1 MNIRFGIS
9 RNTVYLLPTLSV
21 GTDDVMNKR
30 VYWINLAFLSF
41 DILIIFGVLD
51 IYPTKSSRS
60 GGSLTHQKSALSSRA
75 RLTTQLLIIAM
86 RLA

>member
-21 GTDDVMNKR
+21 GTDDVMDKR

-41 DILIIFGVLD
+41 DILIIFGV
-51 IYPTKSSRS
+51 
-60 GGSLTHQKSALSSRA
+60 
-75 RLTTQLLIIAM
+75 
-86 RLA
+86 